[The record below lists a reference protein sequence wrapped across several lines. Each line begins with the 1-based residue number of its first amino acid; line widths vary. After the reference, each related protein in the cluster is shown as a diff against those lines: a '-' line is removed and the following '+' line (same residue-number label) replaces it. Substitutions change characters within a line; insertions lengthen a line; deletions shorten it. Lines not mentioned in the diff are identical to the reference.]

1 MKGWFLVFLSL
12 FYCNG
17 NLILANNSGKISG
30 KVKDLKTGESLLGV
44 VILIEGTHLGA
55 TSDANGDYF
64 IINVPPGTYTVTGSL
79 VGYGKIKQTEVKVRI
94 DLTTYLNFNLQ
105 ETSVQM
111 QDVTVIAE
119 KPKVELDNTASKE
132 SLSKEDIANT
142 WGGDL
147 KDVIS
152 DIAGTNEHGGIRGG
166 FGNDVSFRMD
176 GLDLRDVGSNTNF
189 GSVNLSTIQEVQ
201 VLTGGWNAEFGQANG
216 AIINVVTRKTQDKF
230 HVIFQD
236 KRRPA
241 GQYHWGRNFF
251 GGQDDPFSTVM
262 TSPNFWNPDST
273 WKTPWMTAPKKGY
286 DGGSNYFKAMTPQQ
300 RADWWK
306 NFTNDKSQFEQIDY
320 TKRQEWE
327 DELTMY
333 GKIDQIGYM
342 ISGRYKEGVT
352 VYPSVLKYNP
362 DWTLQGTV
370 DWDITPASKL
380 AVTGIFTKFINSGD
394 PRTFYQSSESTSGD
408 VTGQQLPFISD
419 PYSVYRY
426 WMFGTK
432 GGSDQFTI
440 RPPEKAQFLNMQA
453 KFTHVFNSSTFLEAA
468 FQHSDMRYDLDF
480 SDIARSAAFPG
491 YGYPPLPTSKDT
503 LLGGIPA
510 FGETPPKSF
519 WDPTYW
525 GVFGD
530 VWSSHSYTQSFGL
543 KTDFTTQY
551 NKYNL
556 FKTGI
561 MFSYQR
567 MDKSTHEGSSGLPP
581 STSAFAQVDDIIP
594 IINKPYEGAAY
605 LQDKIEIGGM
615 VINAGLRFDFF
626 NANKVVSSNI
636 FDPLMMS
643 DSTVGH
649 TGPIGH
655 ISYRPDGTGPG
666 YVKTP
671 LRWAFS
677 PRLGISHPITETT
690 VLHFMYGK
698 FNQRP
703 AWNKILSNPVVWTNK
718 LPSNINSGLKLPD
731 TTLVTYR
738 YYGQKV
744 GNPGLTWEK
753 MTQYEV
759 GFEQNLFNLFS
770 LDVTM
775 YYKDAYDLTS
785 LGINQGPGSSSI
797 QQSGGNVDVRLYG
810 DPYSP
815 DGQVVGTNI
824 RNFTTTVNGA
834 WADVRGIEIKLDS
847 RFNWINF
854 NFIYNLSYLTNG
866 SYHYSKMYQEFP
878 SGVQL
883 ADNVYSGASNTDNG
897 GIGTNDQRWNPNN
910 SAVLKINVVSPSD
923 FGPEVWGIYILGD
936 WSISTSTRW
945 SQGESFTWYPSD
957 YVGEQIPLNQRWP
970 DSWMTNMNISKTF
983 RLSDNTKM
991 KFFIQVSNVFNN
1003 KNLRFLTSA
1012 TDRNLYM
1019 TQGILPF
1026 QSTTLEPTEWSWYSD
1041 LPRQIYFGT
1050 NIEL

>member
-1 MKGWFLVFLSL
+1 MKQILLFLICLVLISSSISFG
-12 FYCNG
+12 G
-17 NLILANNSGKISG
+17 NTGKIAG
-30 KVKDLKTGESLLGV
+30 TVRDKKTNEPLPGATVS
-44 VILIEGTHLGA
+44 IEGTTLGA
-55 TSDANGDYF
+55 AADASGDYY
-64 IINVPPGTYTVTGSL
+64 ILNVPSGIYKVSASFM
-79 VGYGKIKQTEVKVRI
+79 GYGKITLTEVKVRM
-94 DLTTYLNFNLQ
+94 DLTTRLDINLS
-105 ETSVQM
+105 ETSM
-111 QDVTVIAE
+111 QLHELTVVAE

-132 SLSKEDIANT
+132 SISKEQIANS
-142 WGGDL
+142 WGSSLTDL
-147 KDVIS
+147 VSDVS
-152 DIAGTNEHGGIRGG
+152 GTNEHGGIRGG

-176 GLDLRDVGSNTNF
+176 GMDLRDVGSNTNF

-216 AIINVVTRKTQDKF
+216 SIINVVTKKTQDPI

-251 GGQDDPFSTVM
+251 GGTNDPFSTVM
-262 TSPNFWNPDST
+262 TTANFWNPDST
-273 WKTPWMTAPKKGY
+273 WKTPWMTTPKKGY
-286 DGGSNYFKAMTPQQ
+286 DGGTDYFRKMTPQQ

-306 NFTNDKSQFEQIDY
+306 NFNNNPAMFPQEDY
-320 TKRQEWE
+320 TKRTEWE
-327 DELTMY
+327 DELTMF
-333 GKIDQIGYM
+333 GKMGDVGYM
-342 ISGRYKEGVT
+342 ISGRYKQGVT

-362 DWTLQGTV
+362 DWTLQGTL
-370 DWDITPASKL
+370 DWDVSTSSKL
-380 AVTGIFTKFINSGD
+380 AFTGIFTKFINSGN

-408 VTGQQLPFISD
+408 VTGQQLPYISD

-440 RPPEKAQFLNMQA
+440 RPPEKAQFLNLQG
-453 KFTHVFNSSTFLEAA
+453 KFTHVFNSSTFLEVAL
-468 FQHSDMRYDLDF
+468 QHSRMRYNLDF
-480 SDIARSAAFPG
+480 SDVARSAAFPG
-491 YGYPPLPTSKDT
+491 YENLPTTKDSING
-503 LLGGIPA
+503 LPA
-510 FGETPPKSF
+510 FGVTPPKGF

-530 VWSSHSYTQSFGL
+530 VWSSHSYTESYGL
-543 KTDFTTQY
+543 KADFTTQY

-556 FKTGI
+556 FKSGI
-561 MFSYQR
+561 TFSYQR
-567 MDKSTHEGSSGLPP
+567 IDKATHEGSSGLPP

-594 IINKPYEGAAY
+594 IINKPYEGSAY

-626 NANKVVSSNI
+626 NANKNVSYNI

-643 DSTVGH
+643 DSTIGH
-649 TGPIGH
+649 TGPVGR
-655 ISYRPDGTGPG
+655 ISYRPDGSGPG

-671 LRWAFS
+671 TRYAFS

-703 AWNKILSNPVVWTNK
+703 AWDKLISNPVVWTNK
-718 LPSNINSGLKLPD
+718 LPSNINSNLNLPD

-785 LGINQGPGSSSI
+785 LGINQGPGSSTLE
-797 QQSGGNVDVRLYG
+797 QSGGNVDVRLYG

-815 DGQVVGTNI
+815 DGQTVGTNI

-834 WADVRGIEIKLDS
+834 WADVRGIEIKLNS
-847 RFNWINF
+847 RFDWINF
-854 NFIYNLSYLTNG
+854 SFNYNLSYLTNG

-883 ADNVYSGASNTDNG
+883 ADNVFSGPSNTDNG
-897 GIGTNDQRWNPNN
+897 GTGTNDQRWNPNN
-910 SAVLKINVVSPSD
+910 SAILKIMVTSPPD
-923 FGPEVWGIYILGD
+923 FGPEWLGIYWLGD
-936 WSISTSTRW
+936 WSITTSTRW
-945 SQGESFTWYPSD
+945 SQGEQFTWYPAS
-957 YVGEQIPLNQRWP
+957 YTGEQVPLNQRWP
-970 DSWMTNMNISKTF
+970 DSWLTNFNLSKTF
-983 RLSDNTKM
+983 HLTERSKM
-991 KFFIQVSNVFNN
+991 KFFVQVTNLFNN

-1012 TDRNLYM
+1012 TERDVYM
-1019 TQGILPF
+1019 SQGKLPF
-1026 QSTTLEPTEWSWYSD
+1026 QATTLEPLEWSWYTD
-1041 LPRQIYFGT
+1041 LPREIYFGT